1 MEIGTTIVTFVV
13 AVTTD
18 GPLVADA
25 VAMIV
30 TAPGPNPNPVG
41 GTVGG
46 AVKVAGTPLAV

>member
-13 AVTTD
+13 AVPTA
-18 GPLVADA
+18 ADA
-25 VAMIV
+25 VAVIV
-30 TAPGPNPNPVG
+30 TSPGPNPIPVG